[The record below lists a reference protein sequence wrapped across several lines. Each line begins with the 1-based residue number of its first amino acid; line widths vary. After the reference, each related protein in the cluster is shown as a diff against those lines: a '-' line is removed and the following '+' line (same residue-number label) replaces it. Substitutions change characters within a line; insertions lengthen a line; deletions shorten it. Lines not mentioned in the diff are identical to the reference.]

1 MAQARTGNHVRVN
14 FTGKLNDGTVFATSM
29 DDQPIEFT
37 MGRNEVL
44 PAIEG
49 AVEGM
54 EPGETKTVRIVAEDA
69 FGLRREELVQGI
81 PRASLP
87 ENMEL
92 EIGQQLWLDK
102 TDDEPVAVSIVDVS
116 DATIT
121 LDANHPLAGE
131 DLFFDLEV
139 VDVV

>member
-54 EPGETKTVRIVAEDA
+54 EPGETKTVRVVARDA
-69 FGLRREELVQGI
+69 FGLRRGDLVQEI

-102 TDDEPVAVSIVDVS
+102 RDDEPIAVSVVDVS

-131 DLFFDLEV
+131 DLIFDLEV

>member
-1 MAQARTGNHVRVN
+1 MAQAQTGNHVRVN
-14 FTGKLNDGTVFATSM
+14 FTGKLNDGTIFATSV

-69 FGLRREELVQGI
+69 FGLRREELVQEI

-131 DLFFDLEV
+131 DLIFDLEV